1 MRSAAT
7 GALREDAC
15 MTGSADARALAFG
28 CLGIGFFTWLYRQWP
43 QVSNATTVALSFL
56 VVVLFVAA
64 AARLWVAVTT
74 SVVSVF
80 ALNFFFLP
88 PVGTLTIVDPQ
99 NWIALIAFLAVS
111 LVASNLSA
119 VARDRT
125 REAVT
130 HRDEVARLFDLSR
143 DVLLITDGE
152 AANSSLAAFI
162 ARRFDLDY
170 VAICVPQGAK
180 WIVFESGSLGT
191 PGLEAADLPAA
202 LGATAHDGS
211 AAAPGPATH
220 RTVTVAGRDVRVVPL
235 NLGTKQIG
243 LVATAGR
250 AIETGSLDAL
260 AGLVAIAIE
269 RAQFLDQRKNA
280 ELARQREELKSA
292 LLASLAHDLRTPLT
306 AIRVAADNLRSSWP
320 DEQER
325 QEQSELIVT
334 EVDRLTRLFQNILEM
349 ARIDAGA
356 VAPDARWV
364 APSEIVDAARSR
376 VEPALRGHAIDL
388 SAESDRLVRLD
399 PRVTAAA
406 LSQLL
411 ENAARYSPY
420 GSPIQ
425 VDALVTDAG
434 LTIAVRDHGTGI
446 APSDLPHVF
455 ERFYRGASAK
465 ADRSGTGMGL
475 AIARGLLAVEQGNVS
490 AENCPDGGARF
501 TILVPADV
509 K

>member
-1 MRSAAT
+1 
-7 GALREDAC
+7 
-15 MTGSADARALAFG
+15 MTGSADARALAYG
-28 CLGIGFFTWLYRQWP
+28 CIGIGFFTWLYRQWP

-125 REAVT
+125 REAVNR
-130 HRDEVARLFDLSR
+130 RDEVARLFDVSR
-143 DVLLITDGE
+143 DVLLITEGE

-170 VAICVPQGAK
+170 VAICIPHGAK

-191 PGLEAADLPAA
+191 QRLEAAGLPAP
-202 LGATAHDGS
+202 GS
-211 AAAPGPATH
+211 GPSTH
-220 RTVTVAGRDVRVVPL
+220 RTVTVAGREVRVVPL

-250 AIETGSLDAL
+250 AIEPGSLDAL

-325 QEQSELIVT
+325 REQSELIVT

-349 ARIDAGA
+349 AQIDAGA
-356 VAPDARWV
+356 VATDARWV

-376 VEPALRGHAIDL
+376 VEPALRGRAIEL

-399 PRVTAAA
+399 PRLTAAA

-411 ENAARYSPY
+411 ENAARYSPD

-425 VDALVTDAG
+425 IDTRVTDAG
-434 LTIAVRDHGTGI
+434 VTIAVRDHGRGI
-446 APSDLPHVF
+446 ASSDLPHVF

-475 AIARGLLAVEQGNVS
+475 AIARGLLAVEHGDVS
-490 AENCPDGGARF
+490 VENCADGGARF
-501 TILVPADV
+501 TMVVPAEV